1 MSRRTLHFSL
11 STGIVRL
18 YWARVYVVDVT
29 RCPACSGQL
38 RLVVELSD
46 PILMRIYLTGVD
58 LVVDPSARAVA
69 RLAPQRD
76 LELVVEV
83 D

>member
-1 MSRRTLHFSL
+1 M
-11 STGIVRL
+11 
-18 YWARVYVVDVT
+18 
-29 RCPACSGQL
+29 
-38 RLVVELSD
+38 ELSD
-46 PILMRIYLTGVD
+46 PILMRIYLTGVG
-58 LVVDPSARAVA
+58 LVVDPSARAAA

>member
-1 MSRRTLHFSL
+1 M
-11 STGIVRL
+11 
-18 YWARVYVVDVT
+18 
-29 RCPACSGQL
+29 
-38 RLVVELSD
+38 ELSD
-46 PILMRIYLTGVD
+46 PILMRIYLTGVG